1 MCVVYNV
8 DISPTFAYTFTRER
22 NTHKH
27 TREEEYTMTYYFC
40 LPTRTTSSAFS
51 ASKALTSSSLTS
63 SSSMKKRVMMMRGK
77 TTTTSPL
84 QRRTL
89 KSGTA
94 ATMRDDNDDD
104 DVKRSNANTNTF
116 RRAFVTGA
124 ASIFTASAAFFQTSS
139 SAFAKLPEFQY
150 EDSELR
156 TAASGMQYADV
167 VVGTGASPQKGQT
180 IQAHYT
186 GRLTNGRTFDSSYE
200 RGSPL
205 KFKVGVRQVIQG
217 WDDGILGAEGI
228 EGMKVGGKRVLII
241 PPELGYG
248 ARGAGGVI
256 PGNAT
261 LKFDVELVAVL

>member
-1 MCVVYNV
+1 M
-8 DISPTFAYTFTRER
+8 
-22 NTHKH
+22 
-27 TREEEYTMTYYFC
+27 
-40 LPTRTTSSAFS
+40 
-51 ASKALTSSSLTS
+51 
-63 SSSMKKRVMMMRGK
+63 
-77 TTTTSPL
+77 
-84 QRRTL
+84 
-89 KSGTA
+89 
-94 ATMRDDNDDD
+94 
-104 DVKRSNANTNTF
+104 
-116 RRAFVTGA
+116 TGA

-150 EDSELR
+150 EDAQLL

>member
-1 MCVVYNV
+1 
-8 DISPTFAYTFTRER
+8 
-22 NTHKH
+22 
-27 TREEEYTMTYYFC
+27 MTYYFC

-51 ASKALTSSSLTS
+51 ASKAFNASLSS
-63 SSSMKKRVMMMRGK
+63 SSSMKKRVMMMPGK

-104 DVKRSNANTNTF
+104 DDVKRSNTNTNTF

-217 WDDGILGAEGI
+217 WDDGILGAEGV

>member
-1 MCVVYNV
+1 MTTVGENNNTNTNNKLAENNTIGGREGQGKVRKREFGECEDLENYYRHEEKNNC
-8 DISPTFAYTFTRER
+8 PTNANE
-22 NTHKH
+22 NT
-27 TREEEYTMTYYFC
+27 T
-40 LPTRTTSSAFS
+40 
-51 ASKALTSSSLTS
+51 
-63 SSSMKKRVMMMRGK
+63 
-77 TTTTSPL
+77 
-84 QRRTL
+84 
-89 KSGTA
+89 
-94 ATMRDDNDDD
+94 
-104 DVKRSNANTNTF
+104 NTNTF

-217 WDDGILGAEGI
+217 WDDGILGAEGV